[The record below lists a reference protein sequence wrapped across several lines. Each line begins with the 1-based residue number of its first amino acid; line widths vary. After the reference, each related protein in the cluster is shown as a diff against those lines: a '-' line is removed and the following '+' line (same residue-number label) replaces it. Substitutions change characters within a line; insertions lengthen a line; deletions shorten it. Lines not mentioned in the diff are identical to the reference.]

1 MNQSILNGKRILAVD
16 DEPDVLEVLEE
27 EILEA
32 CPNCQVDKTTAF
44 QSAVEMLNAHTYDIV
59 VLDIMG
65 VRGFELLNLAVGRN
79 FKAAIL
85 TAHALSPEA
94 LERSFE
100 LMARAYLPK
109 EKLGEVVPFLEDVLK
124 YDYFPGW
131 RRLILNPHLFPNSW
145 PHYPENW
152 SWPLK
157 IYTMGQFMLVRDGA
171 PIRFSGKVQRKPLHL
186 LKALIALGGKEVRE
200 EEITELLWAE
210 ADGDAAHS
218 AFTTTLS
225 RLRRLLGSGKAIRF
239 QEGKATLDPFICWVD
254 AWAFERILE
263 HLEAP
268 WKPIQSREH
277 LSELM
282 EITDNAIGLYQ
293 GHFLS
298 ADMKYPWA
306 VSYRER
312 LKSKFIRLITR
323 AGEYLGENGQWGKTV
338 EYYRKAI
345 EINDLTEEF
354 YQHLMIC
361 YQKLGHWAEA
371 IKVYNRCRKIFSASL
386 GTVPSPET
394 EAIYSALKGRIK
406 LKT

>member
-1 MNQSILNGKRILAVD
+1 MAQSILSGKRILAVD

-32 CPNCQVDKTTAF
+32 CPNCQFDKATSYEA
-44 QSAVEMLNAHTYDIV
+44 AAERLNAHIYDMVI
-59 VLDIMG
+59 LDIMG
-65 VRGFELLNLAVGRN
+65 VRGFDLLNQAVTRH
-79 FKAAIL
+79 FKVVIL

-100 LMARAYLPK
+100 SMARAYLPK

-124 YDYFPGW
+124 YDHFPGW
-131 RRLILNPHLFPNSW
+131 RHLILKPNLFSDAW
-145 PHYPENW
+145 PHHPENW

-157 IYTMGQFMLVRDGA
+157 IYTFGQFKLVRDGE
-171 PIRFSGKVQRKPLHL
+171 PIRFSRKVQQKPLLL
-186 LKALIALGGKEVRE
+186 LKTLIALGSKDVGE

-218 AFTTTLS
+218 VFKTTLS
-225 RLRRLLGSGKAIRF
+225 RLRQLLGFGKAIRV
-239 QEGKATLDPFICWVD
+239 QEGRATLDPFICWVD

-263 HLEAP
+263 QMETS
-268 WKPIQSREH
+268 WKDIRSREH
-277 LSELM
+277 SLEFEEM
-282 EITDNAIGLYQ
+282 AKNAIGLYK

-298 ADMKYPWA
+298 ADEEYAWT

-312 LKSKFIRLITR
+312 LSSKFIRLVTR
-323 AGEYLGENGQWGKTV
+323 VGEYFGETKQWRKAV

-345 EINDLTEEF
+345 EIDDLTEDF
-354 YQHLMIC
+354 YRDLMIC
-361 YQKLGHWAEA
+361 HQKLGHWAEA
-371 IKVYNRCRKIFSASL
+371 IKVYNRCRKILSANL

-394 EAIYSALKGRIK
+394 EAVY
-406 LKT
+406 KTLTERVKDEI

>member
-1 MNQSILNGKRILAVD
+1 MAQSILNGKKLLAVD

-27 EILEA
+27 EVLEA
-32 CPNCQVDKTTAF
+32 CPNCQFDKAI
-44 QSAVEMLNAHTYDIV
+44 SYEAAVEMLNAHRYDIV
-59 VLDIMG
+59 ILDIMG
-65 VRGFELLNLAVGRN
+65 VRGFDLLSLAVSRN
-79 FKAAIL
+79 FKVAIL

-109 EKLGEVVPFLEDVLK
+109 EKLGEIVPFLEDVMK

-131 RRLILNPHLFPNSW
+131 RHLILKPNLFSDSW
-145 PHYPENW
+145 PHHPENW

-157 IYTMGQFMLVRDGA
+157 IYTLGQFKLVRDGEL
-171 PIRFSGKVQRKPLHL
+171 IRFSRKVQQKPLLL
-186 LKALIALGGKEVRE
+186 LKALIALGSKDVPE

-210 ADGDAAHS
+210 ADGDVAHS
-218 AFTTTLS
+218 AFKTTLS
-225 RLRRLLGSGKAIRF
+225 RLRRLLGFGKAIRL
-239 QEGKATLDPFICWVD
+239 QEGKASLDPFICWVD

-263 HLEAP
+263 HVETS
-268 WKPIQSREH
+268 WRDIRSREH
-277 LSELM
+277 LSEFVQM
-282 EITDNAIGLYQ
+282 TENAMGLYK

-298 ADMKYPWA
+298 IDKGYPWT

-312 LKSKFIRLITR
+312 LRSKFIRLVTR
-323 AGEYLGENGQWGKTV
+323 IGEYLGETGQWGKTV

-354 YQHLMIC
+354 YRHLMIC
-361 YQKLGHWAEA
+361 YQNLGHWAEA
-371 IKVYNRCRKIFSASL
+371 VKVYHRCRKTLSANL

-394 EAIYSALKGRIK
+394 ESIYKTLEGRIK
-406 LKT
+406 VKH